1 MDGERQR
8 RREDLLR
15 QREERRPRRGDLLR
29 RLDELAHRR
38 ARRRRGIRPELGSA
52 SLRVRATDVELERMH
67 RNIIAECFDHT
78 RELIGLETDHVHD
91 HTRPR

>member
-29 RLDELAHRR
+29 RLDELAYRR
-38 ARRRRGIRPELGSA
+38 ARRRRGIRPEDGPSA
-52 SLRVRATDVELERMH
+52 D
-67 RNIIAECFDHT
+67 
-78 RELIGLETDHVHD
+78 
-91 HTRPR
+91 